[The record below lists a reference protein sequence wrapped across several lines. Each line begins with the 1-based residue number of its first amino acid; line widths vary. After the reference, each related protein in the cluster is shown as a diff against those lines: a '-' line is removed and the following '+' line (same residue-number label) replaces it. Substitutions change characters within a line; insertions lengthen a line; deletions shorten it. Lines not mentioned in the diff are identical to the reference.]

1 MRETATKATSR
12 RGFLLS
18 TGAAGLLAACGAGTI
33 ESALKPARV
42 IAFGDA
48 FSDVGQDGSRFT
60 VNDGSVNIWTALIAA
75 NYGLS
80 LTAQSAGG
88 LGYAQG
94 NARVTGT
101 PDAAGD
107 ATTLSV
113 KQQIDSFL
121 ATNKFGTTD
130 LVLINGGISDI
141 VYEMA
146 KVLAGTQTS
155 AQMVAN
161 VGQAGV
167 DLAAQVQR
175 LVQAGAKYVMV
186 AGAYNMSRSPWAA
199 AIGQTSLLDSASS
212 KFNEQLLVN
221 IVNLGANALY
231 ADAAY
236 YFNLLTA
243 NPTAYALTDATTVAC
258 SSVDPANGL
267 GIGTGKV
274 NSSLCNINTITT
286 GLDYTKLAFAD
297 QVYFT
302 PAAQV
307 LFGNYAYTRLRA
319 RW

>member
-1 MRETATKATSR
+1 MRDTATRATSR

-18 TGAAGLLAACGAGTI
+18 TGATGLLAACGAGTI
-33 ESALKPARV
+33 ESALKPSRV

-48 FSDVGQDGSRFT
+48 FSDVGQGFARYT
-60 VNDGSVNIWTALIAA
+60 VNDGNINIWTALIAA
-75 NYGLS
+75 NYGLT
-80 LTAQSAGG
+80 LTAQSVGG

-101 PDAAGD
+101 PDAAGS
-107 ATTLSV
+107 TLTLSI
-113 KQQIDSFL
+113 KQQIDQFL

-146 KVLAGTQTS
+146 RVQAGTQTS
-155 AQMVAN
+155 AQMIAN
-161 VGQAGV
+161 VAQAGV
-167 DLAAQVQR
+167 DLAAQVSR
-175 LVQAGAKYVMV
+175 LVLAGAKYVMV
-186 AGAYNMSRSPWAA
+186 AGTYNLSRSPWATS
-199 AIGQTSLLDSASS
+199 IGQTSLLDAASS

-236 YFNLLTA
+236 YFNLVTA
-243 NPTAYALTDATTVAC
+243 APTAYALTDATTIAC
-258 SSVDPANGL
+258 NSVDPTNGL
-267 GIGTGKV
+267 GIGVGKV
-274 NSSLCNINTITT
+274 NSSICNTSTIGT

-297 QVYFT
+297 QIYFT